1 MPTKQMNRFYLV
13 TLIYFLVVSFLFY
26 YLPLPI
32 PRWISVF
39 IMQCLIYVP
48 ILLLY
53 LFLSKQPVT
62 TSFSLHKLEVKD
74 GIICTAIGF
83 FVQPFMSMI
92 VLLTSFIQPNL
103 VQESIKNESTAG
115 LIPLLLIS
123 AVQPA
128 VFEELLFR
136 GAFFSGYRR
145 RGVHSAI
152 LISAF
157 LFGLFHMNLQQ
168 ALYAFG
174 LGIIFAIFVS
184 RTGSILSTILPH
196 FLINAYNSVL
206 SYFATEPNTVTT
218 NQVETITFE
227 EQFLSVGIQCLICI
241 PILCILFYLFF
252 RRHPIHPVTK
262 QEPLEHKDFFWT
274 ISICLSVLI
283 FVGLGVIPTLK
294 WFIS

>member
-1 MPTKQMNRFYLV
+1 MSTKQMNRFYLV
-13 TLIYFLVVSFLFY
+13 TLVYFLVVSFLFY

-39 IMQCLIYVP
+39 VMQCLIYIP

-62 TSFSLHKLEVKD
+62 IYFSLHKLEVKD
-74 GIICTAIGF
+74 GLICTAIGF

-128 VFEELLFR
+128 IFEELLFR
-136 GAFFSGYRR
+136 GVFLSGYQR
-145 RGVHSAI
+145 RGIRSAI

-196 FLINAYNSVL
+196 FLINSYNSII
-206 SYFATEPNTVTT
+206 SYFATEPNPVTT
-218 NQVETITFE
+218 SQVETITFQD
-227 EQFLSVGIQCLICI
+227 QFLFVGLQCLICL

-252 RRHPIHPVTK
+252 RRHPVSPVS
-262 QEPLEHKDFFWT
+262 ELEHKEFFWT
-274 ISICLSVLI
+274 ISICLSILI